1 VKKAALIL
9 GVAVLLVAAIVGW
22 QIGSCHVANIEL
34 QADMKDLAAQNGTR
48 IGLNPPSTDDDL
60 RNVVA
65 NKAKDLGIPLEPEQ
79 VTVQRTGSPPTQ
91 FVYLATEYDARV
103 NLFGF
108 SYRLHFGAASPQ
120 PPR

>member
-1 VKKAALIL
+1 VKKTALIL
-9 GVAVLLVAAIVGW
+9 GVAVLAIAAFAGW
-22 QIGSCHVANIEL
+22 QIASCRVANIEL

-48 IGLNPPSTDDDL
+48 IGLNPPSTDEDL
-60 RNVVA
+60 RNIVA

-108 SYRLHFGAASPQ
+108 SYTLHFSAASPQ